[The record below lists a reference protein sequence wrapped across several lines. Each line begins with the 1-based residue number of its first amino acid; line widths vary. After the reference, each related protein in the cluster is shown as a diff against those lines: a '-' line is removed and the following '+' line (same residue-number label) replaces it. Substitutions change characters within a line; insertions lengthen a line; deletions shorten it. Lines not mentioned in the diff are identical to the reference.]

1 VASSLPPADL
11 ELSERPSLSIA
22 DLYGRVDRAL
32 RAALPGQV
40 WVSGEVRS
48 FNVSSRGHCYIDL
61 VDPTGAHDTG
71 SPVLKVVCWSSR
83 WSRVRTTLDQLGIT
97 LDAGLVVRVRGEVQ
111 LYKPRGDISFIL
123 SEFDTDALL
132 GKLAAERARV
142 IKALTDE
149 GLLDHNRSLPVPAVP
164 LKVGLVASPGTE
176 GYRDFLGQLEA
187 SGFAFDVRAVATQV
201 QGRDAHRTVAR
212 AIRALGSTD
221 CDLIVVVRGGGS
233 KADLAAFDSEV
244 VARAIATSPVPV
256 WTGIGHTGDQSVAD
270 EVASRSYI
278 TPTECGQELARRAE
292 ACWATAMETGAV
304 LGRMAEQLVARS
316 DDHLGRARR
325 RLATGARMQLGRH
338 GDRLAHRASA
348 VRGVVQGQLDVHSQV
363 LSGQGATIAKAAA
376 RAVEDAD
383 RFILRRATLLAALPE
398 RRLEVDERQ
407 VTQWRRLLAAYD
419 YQRQLERGYSVT
431 RDATGSVVRSVT
443 VVGIGD
449 RLVTQV
455 ADGELTSVVADEA
468 TEPAGTEADS
478 ADR

>member
-1 VASSLPPADL
+1 
-11 ELSERPSLSIA
+11 
-22 DLYGRVDRAL
+22 
-32 RAALPGQV
+32 
-40 WVSGEVRS
+40 
-48 FNVSSRGHCYIDL
+48 
-61 VDPTGAHDTG
+61 
-71 SPVLKVVCWSSR
+71 
-83 WSRVRTTLDQLGIT
+83 
-97 LDAGLVVRVRGEVQ
+97 
-111 LYKPRGDISFIL
+111 
-123 SEFDTDALL
+123 
-132 GKLAAERARV
+132 
-142 IKALTDE
+142 
-149 GLLDHNRSLPVPAVP
+149 
-164 LKVGLVASPGTE
+164 
-176 GYRDFLGQLEA
+176 
-187 SGFAFDVRAVATQV
+187 
-201 QGRDAHRTVAR
+201 
-212 AIRALGSTD
+212 
-221 CDLIVVVRGGGS
+221 
-233 KADLAAFDSEV
+233 
-244 VARAIATSPVPV
+244 
-256 WTGIGHTGDQSVAD
+256 
-270 EVASRSYI
+270 
-278 TPTECGQELARRAE
+278 
-292 ACWATAMETGAV
+292 METGAV
-304 LGRMAEQLVARS
+304 LGRLAEQLVARS

-348 VRGVVQGQLDVHSQV
+348 VRGVVQGQLDVHGQV
-363 LSGQGATIAKAAA
+363 LSGQGATIAKAAV